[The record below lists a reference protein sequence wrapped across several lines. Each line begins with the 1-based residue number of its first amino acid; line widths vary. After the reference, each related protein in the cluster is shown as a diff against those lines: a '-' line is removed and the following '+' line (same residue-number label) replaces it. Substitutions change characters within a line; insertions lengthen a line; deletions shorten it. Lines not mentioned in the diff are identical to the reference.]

1 MRWDAVIQAVSN
13 RAAEDAALIA
23 IFGTTIRKSGRQA
36 FAVPSL
42 EYLLVSVP
50 RPGELWAPCTIQ
62 FDIWTET
69 LDDTVAA
76 AVALDRLFDH
86 DRVQIIEGVYMWA
99 HVSEPSVTLEGP
111 LRENQHG
118 QASRFRFVP
127 IRAKLL
133 PGRT

>member
-1 MRWDAVIQAVSN
+1 MRWHAVIEAVSR
-13 RAAEDAALIA
+13 RASGDAALIA
-23 IFGTTIRKSGRQA
+23 IFGTVIRKSGRQE
-36 FAVPSL
+36 FTVPSL

-62 FDIWTET
+62 FDIWTDT
-69 LDDTVAA
+69 LDDTIAA

-86 DRVQIIEGVYMWA
+86 DRVQVIEGVSMWA
-99 HVSEPSVTLEGP
+99 YVAEPSVTLEGP

-118 QASRFRFVP
+118 QASRFRFAP